1 MTMWDMLSEGRVQ
14 GSSAMVECLETVSGA
29 GHLIRS
35 TQYTDSRSLQLTIS
49 CTVNIKSEENI
60 IPESVWV

>member
-1 MTMWDMLSEGRVQ
+1 MTMWDMLSECRVQ

-35 TQYTDSRSLQLTIS
+35 TQDTDTQIGDHHSLQYRVL
-49 CTVNIKSEENI
+49 
-60 IPESVWV
+60 